1 MPEEVEGAAAVA
13 EGGGVAN
20 GFGDEVLGAADGF
33 NGSVSEDEEG
43 EERGGEGAAG
53 AVGGGGVEVVA
64 GEAVDL
70 AGGQAED
77 VGGLGV
83 VAGGGDD
90 VEVGVAG
97 GESVGGGFCFSEVLD
112 GERGED
118 GEFVPVGRDPG
129 DDGEKL
135 LVEGFDGGGR
145 EEVGAGAG
153 AEDGV

>member
-33 NGSVSEDEEG
+33 DGGVAQDKEG

-53 AVGGGGVEVVA
+53 AVRGGGVEVVA
-64 GEAVDL
+64 GEAMDF
-70 AGGQAED
+70 AGGKAED

-83 VAGGGDD
+83 VAGCGDD

-129 DDGEKL
+129 DTGEKL
-135 LVEGFDGGGR
+135 LMEGLDGLGWK
-145 EEVGAGAG
+145 EVGAGAG